1 MKLAVYPSSIETSR
15 ALILHL
21 VDIMNEDPN
30 RIFNIAVSGGNTP
43 ALMFDLWANEYVDV
57 TPWNRMRIY
66 WVDERCVPPE
76 DSDSNYGMMR
86 NLLLGIAPIP
96 YDNVFRIR
104 GEAKP
109 AKEAERYSELVKQQ
123 VPLRQGWP
131 EFDIVLLGA
140 GDDGHTS
147 SIFPGQ
153 EDLLSSG
160 SVYVVSTHPRNGQKR
175 IAMTG
180 YPILKARHV
189 IFLITGKN
197 KADVVEEICNSGDT
211 GPAAYL
217 AHHARNV
224 ELFIDKGAAAYIE
237 EGSKEVN

>member
-1 MKLAVYPSSIETSR
+1 MKSYVYHSATATAH
-15 ALILHL
+15 ALIEHL
-21 VDIMNEDPN
+21 
-30 RIFNIAVSGGNTP
+30 IAMMEREPEKTFYFAFSGGSTP
-43 ALMFDLWANEYVDV
+43 SLMFDIWANEYKEV
-57 TPWNRMRIY
+57 TPWMRMRIY

-96 YDNVFRIR
+96 YENVFRIR

-109 AKEAERYSELVKQQ
+109 VKEAVRYSELVKQQ
-123 VPLRQGWP
+123 LPYRLGWP

-153 EDLLSSG
+153 ENLLTSTSS
-160 SVYVVSTHPRNGQKR
+160 YVVSIHPCNGQKR

-180 YPILKARHV
+180 YPILNARHV

-211 GPAAYL
+211 GPAAYI
-217 AHHARNV
+217 AHHAQNV
-224 ELFIDKGAAAYIE
+224 ELFIDKGAASYI
-237 EGSKEVN
+237 GDASKEIH